1 MKDISNLT
9 LIKIIVLQ
17 QNMLDIL
24 YQSAQQ
30 NDQENLQEINTLA
43 SKFNILL
50 QIRRKNGW

>member
-30 NDQENLQEINTLA
+30 NDPENLQEINTLT
-43 SKFNILL
+43 SKFNIFL
-50 QIRRKNGW
+50 QIRRKNS